1 MLPVVSNKLETDDK
15 KMEKIVCKNQ
25 NNIQNQFQMD

>member
-15 KMEKIVCKNQ
+15 KMEEIVCKNQ